1 MLLQV
6 QVRKREKAQLRDLEK
21 GRIEGRREEIKESRP
36 G

>member
-21 GRIEGRREEIKESRP
+21 GSIEGRKEERKESRP